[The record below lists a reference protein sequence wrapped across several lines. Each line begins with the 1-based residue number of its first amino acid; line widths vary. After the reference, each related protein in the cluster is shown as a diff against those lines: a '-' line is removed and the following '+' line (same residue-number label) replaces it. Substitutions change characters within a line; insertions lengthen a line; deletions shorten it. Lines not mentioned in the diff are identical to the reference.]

1 MAPKNQ
7 RVRSLYAY
15 IDGHED
21 FSVILVNCAAMIGP
35 RLLEHIRNKRDTDG
49 AFRNRSEEFALAM
62 RKGWGA
68 WTDEFAYWTELS
80 KHPWSDDLYADPRV
94 LLLYVSGG
102 PTSEGSPK
110 LKPGVPGLFHFA
122 MANSPANERIKSL
135 EKTLNSAH
143 HGRLSQG
150 QLALDAVQTLEM
162 LASKLNAK
170 PEKQELAR
178 IASVLELRTDWQ
190 PRHKGPKPA
199 PLQDETCVGVHW
211 VEPTDVIPGSWSVV
225 SIPADGKTAKVYHER
240 TTRQV
245 SKILADLRQGPVRV
259 GLAFCFSCPELEL
272 MASWGGD
279 PRELWEW
286 CTDVNPDPASISIGE
301 LRLKNNKFRELS
313 YKDKNRMRDPQKDP
327 SFFRE
332 TEGQAWRD
340 LGTRPASFFDVGGAG
355 SVGALA
361 IKGLPLLKG
370 LYDAGA
376 TVWPIGASQGQA
388 WSGMTCVEIF
398 PPGLWAS
405 IFPDEPHQSKKSR
418 MRRREFLLDV
428 QSDHALRG
436 ITRRNRELFI
446 ERERLFDA
454 LLTAWALRNYG
465 NNLDQLTPGPGSP
478 ELLEGKFWLPTLT

>member
-49 AFRNRSEEFALAM
+49 AFRNRSKKFALAM
-62 RKGWGA
+62 CKGWNHGTA
-68 WTDEFAYWTELS
+68 EFKYWTKLS
-80 KHPWSDDLYADPRV
+80 EDRWSDDLYADPRV
-94 LLLYVSGG
+94 LLLYLCGG
-102 PTSEGSPK
+102 PQDGPK
-110 LKPGVPGLFHFA
+110 LQKGVPGLVKFA
-122 MANSPANERIKSL
+122 ESESGPQRQIYDLRNCLNKAN
-135 EKTLNSAH
+135 
-143 HGRLSQG
+143 HGQLSQG
-150 QLALDAVQTLEM
+150 QRALDAAETLEM

-170 PEKQELAR
+170 AEQQELAR
-178 IASVLELRTDWQ
+178 IASVLKLRTEWK
-190 PRHKGPKPA
+190 PRHKGPKSA
-199 PLQDETCVGVHW
+199 PLQDEACVGVHW

-245 SKILADLRQGPVRV
+245 SKILTDLRQGPLRV
-259 GLAFCFSCPELEL
+259 GLAFCFSCPEREL
-272 MASWGGD
+272 MESWGGN
-279 PRELWEW
+279 PRDLWEW
-286 CTDVNPDPASISIGE
+286 CTDINPDPATISIDE
-301 LRLKNNKFRELS
+301 LKLKNNKFRELS

-327 SFFRE
+327 SAFRE
-332 TEGQAWRD
+332 TELQAWSD
-340 LGTRPASFFDVGGAG
+340 LGPKPASFFDVGGAG

-361 IKGLPLLKG
+361 IKGLPLLKD

-376 TVWPIGASQGQA
+376 TIWPILSDQRAAKASGI
-388 WSGMTCVEIF
+388 TCVEIF
-398 PPGLWAS
+398 PGGLWTS
-405 IFPDEPHQSKKSR
+405 MFPDEPHQSKKSR

-428 QSDHALRG
+428 QSDRALRG

-465 NNLDQLTPGPGSP
+465 DNLDQLTPGPGSP
-478 ELLEGKFWLPTLT
+478 ELLEGKFWLPTLK